1 DPDELRSTPRRLYLL
16 AIFGVAALVA
26 LGATLNVAVVL
37 FEDIA
42 RGEAGRTTLHDLRI
56 PIGLVL
62 ATGIIAGYH
71 AAVYRRDRRLAPG
84 PAPARPH
91 GAVLRQV
98 IVIGAGEPS
107 RELADSLA
115 AELHEQFGVR
125 VRRLERPT
133 DRPLLTVRAGQV
145 ADAVRDGDQ
154 PVAIILVQPD
164 GETAVITA
172 KDR

>member
-1 DPDELRSTPRRLYLL
+1 M
-16 AIFGVAALVA
+16 AALVA

-42 RGEAGRTTLHDLRI
+42 RGETGRTTLHDLRI

-62 ATGIIAGYH
+62 ATGVIAGYH

-84 PAPARPH
+84 PAPDRPH
-91 GAVLRQV
+91 G
-98 IVIGAGEPS
+98 GAAPGHRHRRRRAS

-133 DRPLLTVRAGQV
+133 DRRCSPCRPARWPT
-145 ADAVRDGDQ
+145 
-154 PVAIILVQPD
+154 P
-164 GETAVITA
+164 
-172 KDR
+172 